1 MNAQTLSMDN
11 QTRVVKTLP
20 FVTSLARRMVAS
32 MFYSIDIGDLV
43 QAGVMGFIDAAQ
55 CFDEGCGIKF
65 ETFAERR
72 VRGAMIDAL
81 RREAWPRGVRR
92 VRRELEAAREELRRT
107 LGCEPSMAD
116 LAARVGSDEKRLSRT
131 IVRINTIESTSPH
144 TIGDNGDDT
153 NLPTVLI
160 PSEPE
165 SPDKAYQRCETE
177 ERVRAAIA
185 SLPWRERK
193 VVGLYYYAEATM
205 KDIGAEIGV
214 NESRVSQL
222 HARAIQRLRAALG
235 SEIEPKSAVRI
246 MREAV
251 AAFQQKP
258 KMLKAQLATV
268 PARIVAG
275 AKAAAMPAWTR
286 MPVAMAAEKPA
297 KPRAKAARKST

>member
-1 MNAQTLSMDN
+1 
-11 QTRVVKTLP
+11 
-20 FVTSLARRMVAS
+20 
-32 MFYSIDIGDLV
+32 
-43 QAGVMGFIDAAQ
+43 
-55 CFDEGCGIKF
+55 
-65 ETFAERR
+65 
-72 VRGAMIDAL
+72 
-81 RREAWPRGVRR
+81 
-92 VRRELEAAREELRRT
+92 
-107 LGCEPSMAD
+107 MAD
-116 LAARVGSDEKRLSRT
+116 LAAKVGSDEKRLSRT

-144 TIGDNGDDT
+144 TSGDNLDDA
-153 NLPTVLI
+153 NLPTALI

-165 SPDKAYQRCETE
+165 SPDKAFQRCETE

-193 VVGLYYYAEATM
+193 VVGLYYYGEATM

-235 SEIEPKSAVRI
+235 SEVEPHSAAQI

-268 PARIVAG
+268 PGRIVAG
-275 AKAAAMPAWTR
+275 AKAATMPAWTR

-297 KPRAKAARKST
+297 KPRAKAARKSA

>member
-1 MNAQTLSMDN
+1 
-11 QTRVVKTLP
+11 
-20 FVTSLARRMVAS
+20 
-32 MFYSIDIGDLV
+32 
-43 QAGVMGFIDAAQ
+43 MGLIDAAHR
-55 CFDEGCGIKF
+55 FDESRGIKF

-107 LGCEPSMAD
+107 MGCEPSMAD
-116 LAARVGSDEKRLSRT
+116 LAAKVGSDEKRLSRT

-144 TIGDNGDDT
+144 TIGDGVDEA
-153 NLPTVLI
+153 NLPTALI

-165 SPDKAYQRCETE
+165 SPDRAFHRTETE

-193 VVGLYYYAEATM
+193 VVGLYYYNEATM

-235 SEIEPKSAVRI
+235 PETDPRSAARI
-246 MREAV
+246 MRDALM
-251 AAFQQKP
+251 AFRQKP
-258 KMLKAQLATV
+258 KMLKAQLATA
-268 PARIVAG
+268 PAQVAAG
-275 AKAAAMPAWTR
+275 GQTPAMPAWTR
-286 MPVAMAAEKPA
+286 MPMAMAAEKPA
-297 KPRAKAARKST
+297 RSKAADRRVAVAK